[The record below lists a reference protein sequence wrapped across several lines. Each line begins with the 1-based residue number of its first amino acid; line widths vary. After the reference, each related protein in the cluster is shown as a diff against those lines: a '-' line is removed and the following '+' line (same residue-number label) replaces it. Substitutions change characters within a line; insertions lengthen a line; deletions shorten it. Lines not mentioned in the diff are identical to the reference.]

1 MPVSRNLSDTGWALT
16 AVWAVSLLALFDCS
30 VATNS
35 TTPSPASTPA
45 PTNVTTSLTNSIGF
59 RAVYGSGGHKS
70 WDQAQKQCQDWGGNL
85 VKADA
90 SDDTVKKRLEKIKCS
105 DVLWVGAHED
115 PKAPGVNKDSW
126 KWISDGSSVSMST
139 KMWLPNKPNNNNGKT
154 EMDCG
159 LVGTQI
165 PSLRLGDAPCDVN
178 SKIYFACE
186 VPGLENDEV
195 GEIIDGEYS
204 KVSDCKALKEHK
216 ACLLDKLNTEKC
228 LTSVKCYETC
238 KEYDMCGCH
247 PTNGNC
253 YKGNVDPKCKDV
265 ENGKTYPGQAADT
278 WCWDGRS
285 DSESTAGHKHCSSSS
300 ALSTTATQPT
310 GTITLLL
317 VAAVATLSGH

>member
-1 MPVSRNLSDTGWALT
+1 MPVSPNLSDTGWALT

-59 RAVYGSGGHKS
+59 RAVYGSGGFKN

-90 SDDTVKKRLEKIKCS
+90 SDVTVKKRLEKIKCS

-139 KMWLPNKPNNNNGKT
+139 KMWLPNRPNNMYGKHG

-159 LVGTQI
+159 HVGSQI
-165 PSLRLGDAPCDVN
+165 PSLRLADTPCHA
-178 SKIYFACE
+178 KIYFACE

-216 ACLLDKLNTEKC
+216 TCLFNQQC

-238 KEYDMCGCH
+238 KEYDMCSCH
-247 PTNGNC
+247 TDGNC

-265 ENGKTYPGQAADT
+265 DNGKTYPGQAADT

-300 ALSTTATQPT
+300 ALSAA

-317 VAAVATLSGH
+317 VAAVALLSGH